1 MIAIR
6 DSWKKTPTTFRGF
19 SDKIWG
25 ATTSNTFESGKV
37 YWKVLLKWLWPQ
49 ALACRVHNV
58 GRGDRDLLKSCCVLC
73 GSKTLRFVEP
83 ATSNGWRTSLHFRFN
98 MWRTKWRWEWEI
110 QTPNKKSTFTSRIC
124 SLSLNQEKC
133 KRLAVSV
140 VSSIII
146 LPGFN
151 SLRERVG
158 LKSCRSHPLRLKS
171 STSCRGVDA
180 WPCQRSDHN
189 HSVPISTVPISTAGP
204 GS

>member
-1 MIAIR
+1 MA
-6 DSWKKTPTTFRGF
+6 STPSTCLQSPQCRTRR
-19 SDKIWG
+19 
-25 ATTSNTFESGKV
+25 
-37 YWKVLLKWLWPQ
+37 LLPFV
-49 ALACRVHNV
+49 AAFCV
-58 GRGDRDLLKSCCVLC
+58 DLS
-73 GSKTLRFVEP
+73 LRQLLSHW
-83 ATSNGWRTSLHFRFN
+83 ANGWRTSLHFRFN

-110 QTPNKKSTFTSRIC
+110 QTPNRFHIYISHLLTKFEPR
-124 SLSLNQEKC
+124 KC

-140 VSSIII
+140 VSSIIQV

-151 SLRERVG
+151 SLRELVG

-189 HSVPISTVPISTAGP
+189 HSVPISTAGP